1 MTILEKIKETIS
13 SIHILRSTDSE
24 GVGASSRVSRE
35 KFRRLFSSVGK
46 RLSAVWQGI
55 CRSLSPVLRRVKRHL
70 GSLPIPAWLF
80 AIFTAVYCELLL
92 HLWISETLIPG
103 RLAAVLAFALGFGGI
118 LAQIVSFLG
127 QKRWGK
133 WVSVALVG
141 LVAALYITEYF
152 ILDAYMT
159 FMTLGTVF
167 GGAKGVATD
176 FADVAFGLIFRGFW
190 RILVMLLPVFAY
202 ALLAKPVATSWRL
215 RWFGLV
221 LALAGYAGGFVIV
234 DAVDL
239 DGDRLDS
246 AYNFDSAIRCFGLNM
261 GVTLDAFRSGGN
273 EEMDFVMVAP
283 TPVPQ
288 ATQPAQTP
296 EAETPEETQAVS
308 YEPNVMDIDFAALA
322 ESESNGRVAK
332 LHSYVNSLTPS
343 MENEYT
349 GLFAGKNLILI
360 TAEAFT
366 AEVID
371 PELTPTLYRLANE
384 GIHFTEYYQPAWG
397 ASTTSGEFSNL
408 IGLVPANGGACMK
421 EVNQQNL
428 FLTMGHQL
436 QRLGY
441 SSVAYHN
448 HVGTFYDRHKTHTQL
463 GYDKFIALDF
473 GLEGVSRRFP
483 ESDLEM
489 MVSTVPQYIDQQP
502 FSVYYMTVSGHSVYA
517 LDVNESAKRNYDKVK
532 DMEGSEPVKVYKAAN
547 LELENAMASLV
558 GQLEEAGIAD
568 DTVIVIS
575 TDHYPYGLEQSQ
587 AYNNSKNYLKELY
600 GVDTVTKFV
609 RDHNALIIWSGCL
622 EGMNLE
628 IDTPVY
634 SLDILPTISNL
645 FGVDYDSRL
654 LVGRDVFS
662 DQEPLVLWPD
672 YSWIT
677 DKGTFD
683 FATGTF
689 TPREGVEVDES
700 YVQRMKSIVSNK
712 ISYSKEA
719 QNQNY
724 FNYLW
729 KDLTERGVYQD

>member
-1 MTILEKIKETIS
+1 MFSLEKLKETIRQLGTGAAAKGGS
-13 SIHILRSTDSE
+13 AAQTVWAAIRRCLAATGKALAPTFRAIRS
-24 GVGASSRVSRE
+24 
-35 KFRRLFSSVGK
+35 
-46 RLSAVWQGI
+46 
-55 CRSLSPVLRRVKRHL
+55 HL
-70 GSLPIPAWLF
+70 GTLPIPAWLF
-80 AIFTAVYCELLL
+80 AIFTALYCETIF
-92 HLWISETLIPG
+92 HLWVSESFSAG
-103 RLAAVLAFALGFGGI
+103 RFAAILAFALGFGGLI
-118 LAQIVSFLG
+118 AQVVSFLG
-127 QKRWGK
+127 HKPWGK

-176 FADVAFGLIFRGFW
+176 FADLAFGLIFRDFW
-190 RILVMLLPVFAY
+190 RILVMLLPVIAY
-202 ALLAKPVATSWRL
+202 ALLAKPVKTSWRM

-221 LALAGYAGGFVIV
+221 LALAGYIGGFVIV
-234 DAVDL
+234 GAVGLDA
-239 DGDRLDS
+239 DRLDS

-261 GVTLDAFRSGGN
+261 GLTLDAVRSGGN
-273 EEMDFVMVAP
+273 EEMDFVVVEQP
-283 TPVPQ
+283 VTQTP
-288 ATQPAQTP
+288 QPAQEVQETTP
-296 EAETPEETQAVS
+296 EATEAVT

-322 ESESNGRVAK
+322 ESESNARVAK

-343 MENEYT
+343 TQNEYT

-360 TAEAFT
+360 TAEAFS

-421 EVNQQNL
+421 EVNQQNM

-436 QRLGY
+436 QRQGY
-441 SSVAYHN
+441 SSAAYHN
-448 HVGTFYDRHKTHTQL
+448 HVGTFYDRNKTHTQL
-463 GYDKFIALDF
+463 GYDKYIALDF
-473 GLEGVSRRFP
+473 GLEGITRRFP

-489 MVSTVPQYIDQQP
+489 MDITVPQYIDDQP
-502 FSVYYMTVSGHSVYA
+502 FSIYYMTVSGHSVYT
-517 LDVNESAKRNYDKVK
+517 LDVNEAAKRNYDKVK
-532 DMEGSEPVKVYKAAN
+532 DMDASEPVKVYIAAN

-558 GQLEEAGIAD
+558 RQLEEAGIAD
-568 DTVIVIS
+568 DTVIVLS

-587 AYNNSKNYLKELY
+587 TYNNNRDYLKELY
-600 GVDTVTKFV
+600 GVDKVTKFI

-622 EGMNLE
+622 EGKNIE
-628 IDTPVY
+628 VDTPVY

-654 LVGRDVFS
+654 LVGRDVLS

-683 FATGTF
+683 FSTGTF
-689 TPREGVEVDES
+689 TPREGVQVEEG
-700 YVQRMKSIVSNK
+700 YVQRIKNIVSNK
-712 ISYSKEA
+712 INFSKEV

-724 FNYLW
+724 YNYVW
-729 KDLTERGVYQD
+729 KDLTSRGVYSD